1 MKATWQAAGRLG
13 FSLITWPW
21 PEYYLAQEKLLAR
34 VLCEGA
40 KGKLISL

>member
-1 MKATWQAAGRLG
+1 MKAPWQAAGRLG

-21 PEYYLAQEKLLAR
+21 PEYYLAQRSLLPT
-34 VLCEGA
+34 VLCEGV